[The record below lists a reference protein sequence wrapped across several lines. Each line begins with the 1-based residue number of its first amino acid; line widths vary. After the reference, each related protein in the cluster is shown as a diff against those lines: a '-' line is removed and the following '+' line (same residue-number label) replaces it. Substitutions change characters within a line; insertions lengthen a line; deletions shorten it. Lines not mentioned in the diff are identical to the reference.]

1 MMPTSVQTIDREKTL
16 SNKES
21 LFQRINEILE
31 ALKIGVQVMVAK
43 TGLAVGKDAIDD
55 TADDILQA
63 SMEVAVNI
71 ADRYDPTKNAYSWL
85 MAIAVNKIKEARRL
99 QAIEYQRE
107 RLIGDTYEKDIE
119 EDAKNSG
126 LSEDEWLETL
136 LGKKQD
142 QSRLDEIMPGVE
154 DILALIK
161 EPERSLLRLFYIN
174 EMSAK
179 EIAQVLNVN
188 EATTLVRL
196 SRARKQLFVAYQKNE
211 LRGAK

>member
-1 MMPTSVQTIDREKTL
+1 
-16 SNKES
+16 
-21 LFQRINEILE
+21 
-31 ALKIGVQVMVAK
+31 
-43 TGLAVGKDAIDD
+43 
-55 TADDILQA
+55 
-63 SMEVAVNI
+63 MEVAVNI
-71 ADRYDPTKNAYSWL
+71 ADRYDPTQNAYSWL

-161 EPERSLLRLFYIN
+161 EPERSLLRLSYIN